1 MLPRLTVNRKIM
13 KKFKISIFILAL
25 PLLTSCEFINDSFT
39 FKDKTKS
46 FVESMMNKDYDKCVS
61 QMALES
67 EMGKNTNLD
76 TLKLGLDQFRAL
88 VERNFGNKFEY
99 SLMKAEKKRST
110 VASENTPP
118 NTTLALIEFSNNK
131 DFGVF
136 QVLFDDKSKK
146 IINIKTL
153 DVKATKPNM
162 LIFWLFG
169 LIPLT
174 VLLFN
179 IYVIRQIKKSNL
191 TKKWLKY
198 LAVLF
203 FNVPAISYAAVQGF
217 SFKLLNFQ
225 ILFGISFSA
234 MGYLSSIWTFGIP
247 LGGLYW
253 LYKLKQRKDDEI
265 YDAQIEVSYIGKD
278 LGNPNNRTE
287 NNDELTDEK

>member
-1 MLPRLTVNRKIM
+1 MNKL
-13 KKFKISIFILAL
+13 KISIFILTL
-25 PLLTSCEFINDSFT
+25 SLLTSCEFINDSFT

-46 FVESMMNKDYDKCVS
+46 FVESMMNKEYDKCVS

-67 EMGKNTNLD
+67 EMGKNTNHD
-76 TLKLGLDQFRAL
+76 TLKLGLDKFRDL

-99 SLMKAEKKRST
+99 SLIKSEKKRST
-110 VASENTPP
+110 IASENTPP
-118 NTTLALIEFSNNK
+118 NTTLALIEFSNEKN
-131 DFGVF
+131 FGVF

-153 DVKATKPNM
+153 DVKAPKPNM

-203 FNVPAISYAAVQGF
+203 FNVPAISYAAVEGL
-217 SFKLLNFQ
+217 SFKLLYFQ
-225 ILFGISFSA
+225 ILFGISFST
-234 MGYLSSIWTFGIP
+234 MGYLGSIWTFGIP
-247 LGGLYW
+247 LGGIYW
-253 LYKLKQRKDDEI
+253 LWKLKQHKEDEI
-265 YDAQIEVSYIGKD
+265 YNAQIEASNIGNDLDNTNNLKENKD
-278 LGNPNNRTE
+278 DLTE
-287 NNDELTDEK
+287 EK